1 MASAC
6 ALLLAAAVAAPGGVA
21 AVPVGGGAQPPQ
33 VTVDTMRVLVMRDA
47 KAWCALVGIPLSA
60 KPGDKIALDI
70 RRANAREETR
80 RITVGRKK
88 YASQRLSVPREQ
100 AELSAEQLAQYEME
114 RSHLL
119 QVLGTFSEAAP
130 ATIALREPVPGRRS
144 GSFGLRRIINGEPR
158 SPHSGMDIAAD
169 SGTPIAAA
177 AAGRVVDIGEY
188 LFLGKTVIL
197 DHGQGLLS
205 LYAHMS
211 EVDAMPAQAVAAGA
225 VIGKVGTSGRATGPH
240 VHFSV
245 YLNTAAVDPAYF
257 LKESP

>member
-21 AVPVGGGAQPPQ
+21 AIPVGGGARPPQ

-47 KAWCALVGIPLSA
+47 KGWCALVGIPLSA
-60 KPGDKIALDI
+60 KPGEKIALDI
-70 RRANAREETR
+70 RAPDARDRTR
-80 RITVGRKK
+80 QITVGRRQ

-100 AELSAEQLAQYEME
+100 AELSAEQLAQYEKE

-119 QVLGTFSEAAP
+119 EVLGTFSEPAP

-169 SGTPIAAA
+169 AGTPVGAAL
-177 AAGRVVDIGEY
+177 AGRVADVGEY

-205 LYAHMS
+205 LYAHLS
-211 EVDAMPAQAVAAGA
+211 EVSAAPAQSVPAGA
-225 VIGKVGTSGRATGPH
+225 IIGRVGATGRATGPH
-240 VHFSV
+240 LHFSV

-257 LKESP
+257 LGAP